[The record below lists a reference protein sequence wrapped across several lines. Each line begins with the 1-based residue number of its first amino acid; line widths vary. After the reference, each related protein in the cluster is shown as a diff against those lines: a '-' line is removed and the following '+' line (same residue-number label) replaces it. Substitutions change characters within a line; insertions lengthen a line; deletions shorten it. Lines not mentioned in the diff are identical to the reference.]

1 MDTSGKTAR
10 KKRCTA
16 QADASRTSFTEAAL
30 SRLGRLWP
38 ESALLGARKGWKS
51 LLGLKRTDP
60 AAPPLL
66 QGHTLRQSW
75 RRARVESAGEPG
87 GPPRWMARPAGQ
99 RTASRPRTDPFS
111 VPCHCWLAGS
121 GFPPGPAQRA
131 PLISATSSRSR
142 RPPELRSL
150 PRTFSDAL
158 LPRAAASGGRPVR
171 SGSPEPGKRGE
182 SGFPAS
188 SAQRALAFPAAPV
201 T

>member
-1 MDTSGKTAR
+1 MDTPGKTAR

-16 QADASRTSFTEAAL
+16 QADASRTSFTETAL
-30 SRLGRLWP
+30 SRLSRLWP
-38 ESALLGARKGWKS
+38 ESALPRKGWKS

-66 QGHTLRQSW
+66 QGHTLRESR

-99 RTASRPRTDPFS
+99 CTASRPRTDPFS
-111 VPCHCWLAGS
+111 VPRHCWLAGS
-121 GFPPGPAQRA
+121 RFPPGPAQRA
-131 PLISATSSRSR
+131 PLFFATSSRSR

-158 LPRAAASGGRPVR
+158 LPTAAASGGRPVR
-171 SGSPEPGKRGE
+171 SGSPEPEKRSE
-182 SGFPAS
+182 SGLPAS
-188 SAQRALAFPAAPV
+188 SAQRALALSAAPV
-201 T
+201 N